1 MKLTYILYSRKFSW
15 GKKLVIFVGKL
26 TSTKFQRR
34 HGLPERMNAV
44 QATRLNEILLT
55 KTTVIQI
62 NEFFTPRK
70 LPAIRYTLLYISCC
84 TVHAVFPWA
93 HLIASGGYHE
103 DGDIS
108 FLDLFKDNLISL
120 YNSLWVWVCVC
131 VCVCVGVCVCVC
143 VCVKGILSLQ

>member
-1 MKLTYILYSRKFSW
+1 MGF
-15 GKKLVIFVGKL
+15 IFVGKL

-55 KTTVIQI
+55 KTIVFQI
-62 NEFFTPRK
+62 NEFFTPQK
-70 LPAIRYTLLYISCC
+70 LPAIWYTLLYISCC
-84 TVHAVFPWA
+84 TTVHAVWLHCFHGA
-93 HLIASGGYHE
+93 HLIASGGDHE

-120 YNSLWVWVCVC
+120 YNSL
-131 VCVCVGVCVCVC
+131 
-143 VCVKGILSLQ
+143 